1 MVYLEI
7 MTIGFSDFQKLD
19 IRIGTIVDISVP
31 EGSNKLYRLTVDLGD
46 ILGKRT
52 IFAGLKNHYETDE
65 LAGRQ
70 IVVLVNLEPKEFF
83 GEKGE
88 GMLLAADEDG
98 KPILLQ
104 PEKKV
109 TEGSMVR

>member
-1 MVYLEI
+1 MNI
-7 MTIGFSDFQKLD
+7 SFSDFQKLD
-19 IRIGTIVDISVP
+19 MRVGTIVDIAIP
-31 EGSNKLYRLTVDLGD
+31 EGSQKLYRLVVDLGEE
-46 ILGKRT
+46 IGRRT
-52 IFAGLKNHYETDE
+52 IFAGLKPTHDIDA

-70 IVVLVNLEPKEFF
+70 VVILVNLEPREFF